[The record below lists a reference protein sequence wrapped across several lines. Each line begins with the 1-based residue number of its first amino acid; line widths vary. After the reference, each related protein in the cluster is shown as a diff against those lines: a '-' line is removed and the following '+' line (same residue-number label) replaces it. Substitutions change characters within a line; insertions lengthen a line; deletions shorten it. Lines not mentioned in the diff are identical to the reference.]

1 MQHTTARTSSPPSLY
16 IRCLQDAARLDAHAV
31 CISFPLTLTLHLTD
45 RSAQDA
51 SSCLDAWAFLCQLL
65 ANPAVA
71 ERCPAAAASL
81 EMLSVS
87 WRKMHMN
94 AMEQATLTAAAVVLQ
109 VGSLVG

>member
-1 MQHTTARTSSPPSLY
+1 MPNTIARTSAACCLYTCLYLLDQLHYLAPDPLFAPGRSL
-16 IRCLQDAARLDAHAV
+16 RSQDAA
-31 CISFPLTLTLHLTD
+31 
-45 RSAQDA
+45 
-51 SSCLDAWAFLCQLL
+51 SCLDAWAFLCQLL

-109 VGSLVG
+109 VGSTG